1 MAVTSQQCRA
11 ARILLQWSEAEL
23 AAAAKIEVGA
33 VVGLERDGEL
43 SDQEVL
49 ERVAAALERAGIAFL
64 EDGASSPS
72 GGPGLRFRSSLMR
85 DEGLR
90 PEQLTTENDA

>member
-23 AAAAKIEVGA
+23 AVAANIEIGA
-33 VVGLERDGEL
+33 LMELERDGDL
-43 SDQEVL
+43 SDRRVL
-49 ERVAAALERAGIAFL
+49 ERVAAALERGGIAFL

-72 GGPGLRFRSSLMR
+72 GGPGLRFRNPLIR

-90 PEQLTTENDA
+90 PEQLTTENDD

>member
-11 ARILLQWSEAEL
+11 ARILLDWSEADL
-23 AAAAKIEVGA
+23 AAAAHMEIAA
-33 VVGLERDGEL
+33 VEGLERDSAF
-43 SDQEVL
+43 SDREVL

-72 GGPGLRFRSSLMR
+72 GGPGLRFRSPLIR

-90 PEQLTTENDA
+90 PEQLTTENDD